1 MWAWAHFV
9 LSECAPLYAVQL
21 AVTSW
26 IISKDLESNSGAMR
40 YVSCWM
46 NSEYL
51 RCASACAPMHVWHG
65 ARCACEKHAFKLCEE
80 FKSLQNVSSPVW
92 DANEPY
98 VPRFVWSD
106 GLTMQHGLD
115 PSDAD
120 FFVPGRVDA
129 YRYEARHRSDAYPLR
144 NTEYIPH
151 ETFFVNW
158 FAFTCTLV
166 MFCVANALFLTR
178 VGPRAKLDGRYV
190 RFCLQLER
198 KRFYRRMIID
208 NVCLVGFMVL
218 GSWWMYTLVGH
229 LPQLSD
235 AMELVLIVMA
245 CRAMMLPEGAPA
257 ADHPSFAEM
266 EFRFAPLVWQGCDE
280 VVNDLIAAR
289 ERRKSRPEVY
299 AAKLAR
305 YVKSGGICSRGASQR
320 TKARKS

>member
-1 MWAWAHFV
+1 
-9 LSECAPLYAVQL
+9 
-21 AVTSW
+21 
-26 IISKDLESNSGAMR
+26 
-40 YVSCWM
+40 
-46 NSEYL
+46 
-51 RCASACAPMHVWHG
+51 MHVWHG
-65 ARCACEKHAFKLCEE
+65 ARCACEKHAFKRCERME
-80 FKSLQNVSSPVW
+80 SLQNVSSPVW
-92 DANEPY
+92 DANEAY

-106 GLTMQHGLD
+106 GLTMQQGLD

-151 ETFFVNW
+151 ETFSVNW

-198 KRFYRRMIID
+198 ERFYRRMIIAYS
-208 NVCLVGFMVL
+208 VCLVGFMVL
-218 GSWWMYTLVGH
+218 GSWWMYTLAGH

-305 YVKSGGICSRGASQR
+305 YVKSGGNLFERCVAEDEEKGA
-320 TKARKS
+320 

>member
-21 AVTSW
+21 AFTTFV
-26 IISKDLESNSGAMR
+26 ISKEFESNFAPGWED
-40 YVSCWM
+40 CWM
-46 NSEYL
+46 NAAYA
-51 RCASACAPMHVWHG
+51 RCAYACAPMHVWHG
-65 ARCACEKHAFKLCEE
+65 VRCACEKNAFKRCESME
-80 FKSLQNVSSPVW
+80 SLRNASSPVW
-92 DANEPY
+92 DANEAY

-106 GLTMQHGLD
+106 GLTMQQDHDL
-115 PSDAD
+115 SDAD

-129 YRYEARHRSDAYPLR
+129 YRHVTRHRSDAYPVR
-144 NTEYIPH
+144 YTDWVPH
-151 ETFFVNW
+151 ETCFVNW
-158 FAFTCTLV
+158 FGFICTLV
-166 MFCVANALFLTR
+166 MFCVANVLFLTR
-178 VGPRAKLDGRYV
+178 VGPCAKLDGAYV

-198 KRFYRRMIID
+198 GRFYRRMIIAYS
-208 NVCLVGFMVL
+208 VCIVGFMIFAIVL
-218 GSWWMYTLVGH
+218 AYTLGRV

-245 CRAMMLPEGAPA
+245 SRAMMLPEGVPA

-305 YVKSGGICSRGASQR
+305 YVRSGGDVFERCVADDEG
-320 TKARKS
+320 